1 MVRGKSI
8 VAKFFALR
16 ESGIL
21 LGLIGLCLIL
31 AIFRPAFAN
40 DYNIFIVIRQ
50 TSFVGIV
57 ALGQTLVLLTG
68 GIDLSVGFIGGLA
81 GILTSL
87 MMTGLSMPAAAA
99 VAAGLCVGAFFGVLN
114 GLMISRVKV
123 NPFLTTLAS
132 GEIFAGSILV
142 ITGGY
147 PVLNLP
153 ASFQS
158 IGQGTMAGVPMP
170 AVFFVVCGLLLAY
183 VLGNTS
189 FGRGIY
195 AIGGNRA
202 AARLVGIRVERIIT
216 IVYLLSGFLAAFGGI
231 LFTSRMSS
239 GQPTTGANWVMPCIT
254 AAIIGGTSLSGG
266 EGSILGTVLGA
277 LFMGVLANGIV
288 HMDIS
293 PYWERII
300 IGLVVVLAVVIDVL
314 RTRKR
319 SRS

>member
-1 MVRGKSI
+1 MRGKSI
-8 VAKFFALR
+8 VSKFFALR

-21 LGLIGLCLIL
+21 LGLIGLCLLLSL
-31 AIFRPAFAN
+31 ATPAFAN
-40 DYNIFIVIRQ
+40 QYNLSIVVRQ

-57 ALGQTLVLLTG
+57 ALGQTLVLLIG

-87 MMTGLSMPAAAA
+87 MMTSLSMPVPLA
-99 VAAGLCVGAFFGVLN
+99 VAGGLAGGALFGLVN
-114 GLMISRVKV
+114 GLMIARVKV
-123 NPFLTTLAS
+123 NAFITTLAS

-153 ASFQS
+153 ASFQFL
-158 IGQGTMAGVPMP
+158 GQGTLAGIPMP
-170 AVFFVVCGLLLAY
+170 AVFFVVFGAILAY
-183 VLGNTS
+183 VLGNTA
-189 FGRGIY
+189 FGRNIY
-195 AIGGNRA
+195 AVGGNRT
-202 AARLVGIRVERIIT
+202 AARLVGIRVERLT
-216 IVYLLSGFLAAFGGI
+216 AVVYLLSGFFAAFGGI

-239 GQPTTGANWVMPCIT
+239 GQPTTGTNWVMPCIT

-266 EGSILGTVLGA
+266 EGSLLGTILGA

-288 HMDIS
+288 HMNIS

-314 RTRKR
+314 RSRKR
-319 SRS
+319 LRS